1 MQYNFQQ
8 YTVGWNLTVLAKC
21 TYSFLRARDWLK
33 KIPVMR
39 DLIEKIQPDVWLK
52 MCEKFSG
59 TSKGNEHFN
68 YHNFLNISTLI

>member
-1 MQYNFQQ
+1 
-8 YTVGWNLTVLAKC
+8 
-21 TYSFLRARDWLK
+21 
-33 KIPVMR
+33 MR

-52 MCEKFSG
+52 MSEKFSG